1 MGSETK
7 AGASTSHNRRTHVL
21 TMATVSITNFVT
33 CRAPVAGARAA
44 RASNGAAVRAPVAVA
59 STNGVSLGGARQGS
73 LAGRVGARA
82 AASARSARRVAL
94 AAAAAETKEAAPTAE
109 VEEPAL
115 ESDVSAT
122 PPILTQPAPD
132 IYPRHISPV
141 WINGEG
147 DRARDATSSRGGT
160 RDGRRYIVFGT
171 HETAT
176 SSSACAPTE
185 LDVSA
190 PERHPTIRPPYRR
203 PDILLPRR
211 GRKTDFS
218 IPVPFPRNAGWRRL
232 HRPPRPSQGW

>member
-21 TMATVSITNFVT
+21 TMATVSITNTVT
-33 CRAPVAGARAA
+33 CRARRRRGPRALT
-44 RASNGAAVRAPVAVA
+44 GAAVRAPVAVA
-59 STNGVSLGGARQGS
+59 SCFGVSLGGARQGS
-73 LAGRVGARA
+73 
-82 AASARSARRVAL
+82 SRVASTPRRDFRAL
-94 AAAAAETKEAAPTAE
+94 GTPSRSPPPPKEAAPTAE

-115 ESDVSAT
+115 ESDVDSA
-122 PPILTQPAPD
+122 PDPTQPAPD

-160 RDGRRYIVFGT
+160 RDGRGYIVFGT

-176 SSSACAPTE
+176 SSSACSPTE

-203 PDILLPRR
+203 PDILHPRR
-211 GRKTDFS
+211 RRKTDFS